1 MSRVASSL
9 WESTTITSMGGSWT
23 TRLSNRAAM
32 FLASLRTVVTILTNN
47 AARIGPAV
55 MMLSTFIRAELSLLS
70 ALGYFG
76 VLSMGRIVT
85 IIGTR
90 PEIIKM
96 APVVKALDALDHE
109 HVLVH
114 SGQHY
119 DLMMDRIFFR
129 DMDLREPDHQF
140 ELKGQEPH
148 VQVATTMRQVAPVA
162 KEADLVITHGDTN
175 TTVAGALLANKLGRP
190 LAHVEAGIR
199 SFDKTMPEEIN
210 RIIADQLSNLLFA
223 PTPVS
228 RENLRR
234 ENVTDGV
241 HVVGNSVIDAL
252 LQNIAI
258 AEKRSDVLS
267 RLGLSPGGYLL
278 LTFHRAENVDAK
290 ERLARALVAFE
301 AAAREARLPIV
312 FPIHPRTPKRLREF
326 GPEKRAASAP
336 SLRRI
341 EPTGYLDMLMLERS
355 AALVMTDSGGLQEE
369 SCFFRVPCVTLR
381 ENTERPETL
390 EIGSNVLAGTDPER
404 VRDAVRRQLDA
415 KRAWPNPYGDGTTGK
430 QIAQRVAAH
439 LGWHAGSR
447 RLRSLEEPGG
457 SRASNREGG

>member
-1 MSRVASSL
+1 
-9 WESTTITSMGGSWT
+9 
-23 TRLSNRAAM
+23 
-32 FLASLRTVVTILTNN
+32 
-47 AARIGPAV
+47 
-55 MMLSTFIRAELSLLS
+55 MMVSTFVRAELSLLS
-70 ALGYFG
+70 APVYFG
-76 VLSMGRIVT
+76 VRSMGRIVT

-129 DMDLREPDHQF
+129 DMELREPDHRF
-140 ELKGQEPH
+140 ELKEQPPH
-148 VQVATTMRQVAPVA
+148 LQVATTMRQVAAVA
-162 KEADLVITHGDTN
+162 KLADLVIIHGDTN
-175 TTVAGALLANKLGRP
+175 TTVAGALLASKLDRP

-199 SFDKTMPEEIN
+199 SFDKAMPEEIN
-210 RIIADQLSNLLFA
+210 RIVADQLSNLLFA
-223 PTPVS
+223 PTPTS
-228 RENLRR
+228 RANLQR

-252 LQNIAI
+252 LQNLPI
-258 AEKRSDVLS
+258 AERGSKVLS
-267 RLGLSPGGYLL
+267 RLGLHPGGYML
-278 LTFHRAENVDAK
+278 LTFHRSENVDSK
-290 ERLARALVAFE
+290 ERLSRALVAFE
-301 AAAREARLPIV
+301 RAADEAEMPIL
-312 FPIHPRTPKRLREF
+312 FPIHPRTAKRLKEF
-326 GPEKRAASAP
+326 GLEKRADEQT

-341 EPTGYLDMLMLERS
+341 EPTGYLDMLILERN
-355 AALVMTDSGGLQEE
+355 AALVLTDSGGLQEE

-415 KRAWPNPYGDGTTGK
+415 GRTWPNPYGDGTTGK
-430 QIAQRVAAH
+430 QIAQRVSAY
-439 LGWHAGSR
+439 LG
-447 RLRSLEEPGG
+447 
-457 SRASNREGG
+457 

>member
-1 MSRVASSL
+1 
-9 WESTTITSMGGSWT
+9 
-23 TRLSNRAAM
+23 
-32 FLASLRTVVTILTNN
+32 
-47 AARIGPAV
+47 

-129 DMDLREPDHQF
+129 DMELREPNYRF
-140 ELKGQEPH
+140 ELKEQPPH
-148 VQVATTMRQVAPVA
+148 LQVATTMRQVATVA
-162 KEADLVITHGDTN
+162 KSADLVIIHGDTN
-175 TTVAGALLANKLGRP
+175 TTVAGALLASKLDRP

-199 SFDKTMPEEIN
+199 SFDKSMPEEVN

-228 RENLRR
+228 RENLQR
-234 ENVTDGV
+234 ENVTEGV

-252 LQNIAI
+252 LQNLPI

-267 RLGLSPGGYLL
+267 RLGLTPHGYMV
-278 LTFHRAENVDAK
+278 LTFHRSENVDSK
-290 ERLARALVAFE
+290 ERLSRALFAFE
-301 AAAREARLPIV
+301 RAADEAEMPIL
-312 FPIHPRTPKRLREF
+312 FPIHPRTAKRLQEF
-326 GPEKRAASAP
+326 GLEKRADEQA

-341 EPTGYLDMLMLERS
+341 EPTGYLDMLILEKN

-404 VRDAVRRQLDA
+404 VRDAVRRQLDVE
-415 KRAWPNPYGDGTTGK
+415 RDWLNPYGDGTTGER
-430 QIAQRVAAH
+430 IAQLVAAS
-439 LGWHAGSR
+439 LG
-447 RLRSLEEPGG
+447 
-457 SRASNREGG
+457 